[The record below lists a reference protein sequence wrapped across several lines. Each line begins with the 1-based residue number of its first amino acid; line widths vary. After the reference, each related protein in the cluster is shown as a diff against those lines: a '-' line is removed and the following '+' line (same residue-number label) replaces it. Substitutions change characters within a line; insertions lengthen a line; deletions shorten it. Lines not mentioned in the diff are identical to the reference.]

1 MNYYLDIEILGDR
14 WEEQQRVLEEMN
26 QEDDQDVED

>member
-1 MNYYLDIEILGDR
+1 MNYYLDLEILADR

-26 QEDDQDVED
+26 EGDYENA

>member
-26 QEDDQDVED
+26 REEDER